1 VREAWPEPNYFVE
14 FINTLSAINVG
25 SHNAVAAEV
34 FSAISIRMPSASE
47 DRPTLLKVARA
58 AGVSLTAAS
67 MALRNHPRI
76 GADTRRRVQA
86 VAKKLGYKPDP
97 HLSRLMWY
105 LRSTKSVKYQETL
118 GFLSDNARL
127 EEWREFSQA
136 DYYLGAADRAEELGY
151 RIEIFHLRAPGQSPA
166 SLNRV
171 LRNRGIRGLLTSAF
185 REPDASL
192 KLEWEHF
199 ATVACGYSLARPVID
214 RTTTD
219 YYRAMLMATDR
230 LTAEGCRRIG
240 LCLNLRDDAKVLHL
254 WQSAFLYFQHH
265 LPPKFRLGI
274 YEPTEGKTELRA
286 WLRKGRPDAIISAG
300 CDFPRVF
307 EERTGQSA
315 PDDIRYV
322 NMNIHH
328 ADKRSRGID
337 QDSYLVGRQACSYLI
352 SLLQRH
358 ELGLP
363 KHPQITFTEFQWVED
378 WNEWHRNWRR
388 RIARLQTMVS
398 AI

>member
-1 VREAWPEPNYFVE
+1 
-14 FINTLSAINVG
+14 
-25 SHNAVAAEV
+25 
-34 FSAISIRMPSASE
+34 MPSVPE
-47 DRPTLLKVARA
+47 NRPTLLKVARA

-105 LRSTKSVKYQETL
+105 LRSTKSVKYQETI

-127 EEWREFSQA
+127 EEWRAFSQS

-151 RIEIFHLRAPGQSPA
+151 RIEIFHLRAPGQTPA
-166 SLNRV
+166 SLSRV

-185 REPDASL
+185 REPNATL
-192 KLEWEHF
+192 KLDWEHF
-199 ATVACGYSLARPVID
+199 ATVACGYSLARPLID

-219 YYRAMLMATDR
+219 YYRAMLLATDR
-230 LTAEGCRRIG
+230 LSAEGCKRIG
-240 LCLNLRDDAKVLHL
+240 LCLNLNDDAKVLHL

-265 LPPKFRLGI
+265 VPKKSRLAI
-274 YEPTEGKTELRA
+274 YEATDGQTGIRA
-286 WLRKGRPDAIISAG
+286 WLRKERPDAIISAG
-300 CDFPRVF
+300 CDFPQFF
-307 EERTGQSA
+307 EAQTNESPPPGVC
-315 PDDIRYV
+315 YV

-328 ADKRSRGID
+328 ADARSRGID
-337 QDSYLVGRQACSYLI
+337 QDSYLVGRHACSHVI

-363 KHPQITFTEFQWVED
+363 AHPQITFTEFQWVEVWRD
-378 WNEWHRNWRR
+378 WHRVWQQ
-388 RIARLQTMVS
+388 RIARLQGGAT
-398 AI
+398 AAT